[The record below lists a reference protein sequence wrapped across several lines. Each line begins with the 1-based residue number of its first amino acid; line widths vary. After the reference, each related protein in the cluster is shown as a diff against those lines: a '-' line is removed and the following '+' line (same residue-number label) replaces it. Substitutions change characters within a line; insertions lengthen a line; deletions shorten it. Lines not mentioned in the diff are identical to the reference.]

1 MVIDVSDWVIAK
13 FTSTSSRTSR
23 YVGQV
28 KSVAA
33 DGSDYLEQGFPQVLR
48 TWGTIWGGLKS
59 IHDVGGLKS

>member
-33 DGSDYLEQGFPQVLR
+33 DGSDYLEQGFPQVFR
-48 TWGTIWGGLKS
+48 TWGDCLGGLKS
-59 IHDVGGLKS
+59 IHDVGGT